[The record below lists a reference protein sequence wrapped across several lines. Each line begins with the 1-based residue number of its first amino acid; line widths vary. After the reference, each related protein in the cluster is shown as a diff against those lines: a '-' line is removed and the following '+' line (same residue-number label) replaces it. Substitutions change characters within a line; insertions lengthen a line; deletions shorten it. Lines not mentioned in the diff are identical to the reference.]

1 MIITALTP
9 KIVWRKN
16 MKHFSKILSA
26 VMAVLMIASGSTAA
40 VSAATVK
47 PCAQVRVIC
56 NGAKCDSIGEF
67 LKQYCVS
74 INCKYNEIIK
84 YIDNYCPGGNCNN
97 LKPSEP
103 VVTPTKP
110 VEEPS
115 ETVAPTEPLQKPTE
129 PVAVATEPAE
139 KPTEPVVTPTEPTAA
154 AQTEESEFNT
164 EYEAEVLRLVN
175 IERGK
180 YGLSPLAMDSKLTEV
195 AHIRAKEIVINFSH
209 TRPNGSTCFTA
220 AKEMGVVYRSA
231 GENIAYGYPSPQS
244 VVNGWMNSE
253 GHRKNILSQSFGK
266 IGIGCYKNGR
276 TLYWSQF
283 FTD

>member
-1 MIITALTP
+1 
-9 KIVWRKN
+9 

-56 NGAKCDSIGEF
+56 GGGSCDSIGEF

-84 YIDNYCPGGNCNN
+84 YIDNYCPGSNCNN
-97 LKPSEP
+97 SKPSEP

-139 KPTEPVVTPTEPTAA
+139 KPTEPVVTPTDPTAP
-154 AQTEESEFNT
+154 AQTESSEFNT
-164 EYEAEVLRLVN
+164 EFEAEVLRLVN

-180 YGLSPLAMDSKLTEV
+180 YGLSPLAMDSKLTKV
-195 AHIRAKEIVINFSH
+195 AHIRAKEIVTSFSH
-209 TRPNGSTCFTA
+209 TRPNGSTCFTT
-220 AKEMGVVYRSA
+220 AKEIGVSYRSA

-276 TLYWSQF
+276 TLYWTQF
-283 FTD
+283 FTN

>member
-1 MIITALTP
+1 
-9 KIVWRKN
+9 
-16 MKHFSKILSA
+16 MKHTSKILSA
-26 VMAVLMIASGSTAA
+26 IMAVLMIASGSTAA
-40 VSAATVK
+40 VSAVTVK

-56 NGAKCDSIGEF
+56 GVSCNNIGDF
-67 LKQYCVS
+67 LRQYCDN

-84 YIDNYCPGGNCNN
+84 YIDNYCPGGNCDRT
-97 LKPSEP
+97 KPSRPQTEPSEP
-103 VVTPTKP
+103 VVTPTQP
-110 VEEPS
+110 TENPD
-115 ETVAPTEPLQKPTE
+115 ETVAPTEPAQKPTD
-129 PVAVATEPAE
+129 PVFIATEPAE
-139 KPTEPVVTPTEPTAA
+139 KPTEPVVTPTEPSAPSQSDYA
-154 AQTEESEFNT
+154 EFNT
-164 EYEAEVLRLVN
+164 AYEAEVLRLVN

-180 YGLSPLAMDSKLTEV
+180 YGLSPLVMDSKLTEV
-195 AHIRAKEIVINFSH
+195 AHLRAKEIVINFSH

-220 AKEMGVVYRSA
+220 AKEIGVSYRSA

>member
-1 MIITALTP
+1 
-9 KIVWRKN
+9 

-56 NGAKCDSIGEF
+56 GGGSCDSIGEF
-67 LKQYCVS
+67 LRQYCVN

-97 LKPSEP
+97 SKPSEP

-139 KPTEPVVTPTEPTAA
+139 KPTEPVVTPTEPTAP
-154 AQTEESEFNT
+154 AQSESSEFNT
-164 EYEAEVLRLVN
+164 EFEAEVLRLVN
-175 IERGK
+175 IERSK
-180 YGLSPLAMDSKLTEV
+180 YGLSPLAMDGKLTEV
-195 AHIRAKEIVINFSH
+195 AHLRAKEIVTSFSH

-220 AKEMGVVYRSA
+220 AKEIGVSYRSA

-266 IGIGCYKNGR
+266 IGIGCYRNNG
-276 TLYWSQF
+276 TLYWTQF
-283 FTD
+283 FTN

>member
-1 MIITALTP
+1 
-9 KIVWRKN
+9 

-56 NGAKCDSIGEF
+56 GGSCDNIGEF
-67 LKQYCVS
+67 LRQYCVN

-84 YIDNYCPGGNCNN
+84 YVDNYCPGGNCNN
-97 LKPSEP
+97 IKPDKPS
-103 VVTPTKP
+103 V
-110 VEEPS
+110 
-115 ETVAPTEPLQKPTE
+115 KPTE
-129 PVAVATEPAE
+129 PVESPTKTEEKPVETVSPTEPAVVVTEPAE
-139 KPTEPVVTPTEPTAA
+139 KPTQPVVTPIEPSAA

-164 EYEAEVLRLVN
+164 AYEAEVLRLVN

-180 YGLSPLAMDSKLTEV
+180 YELSPLAMDSKLTEV
-195 AHIRAKEIVINFSH
+195 AHLRAKEIVTSFSH

-220 AKEMGVVYRSA
+220 AKEIGVSYRSA

-244 VVNGWMNSE
+244 VVKGWMNSE
-253 GHRKNILSQSFGK
+253 GHRKNILSPSFGK
-266 IGIGCYKNGR
+266 IGIGCYRNNG
-276 TLYWSQF
+276 TLYWTQF
-283 FTD
+283 FTN

>member
-1 MIITALTP
+1 
-9 KIVWRKN
+9 

-56 NGAKCDSIGEF
+56 GGGSCDSIGEF
-67 LKQYCVS
+67 LRQYCVN

-97 LKPSEP
+97 SKPDKPSVKPTEP
-103 VVTPTKP
+103 IESPTKTEEKP
-110 VEEPS
+110 V

-129 PVAVATEPAE
+129 PAVVVTEPAE
-139 KPTEPVVTPTEPTAA
+139 KPTEPVVTPTEPTAP
-154 AQTEESEFNT
+154 AQTESSEFNT
-164 EYEAEVLRLVN
+164 AYEAEVLRLVN
-175 IERGK
+175 IERSK

-195 AHIRAKEIVINFSH
+195 AHLRAKEIVISFSH

-220 AKEMGVVYRSA
+220 AKEIGVSYRSA

-276 TLYWSQF
+276 TLYWTQF
-283 FTD
+283 FTN